1 MAKEKIDNYPL
12 PPKVEK
18 VTKKVKVIFNGET
31 IAESNNAIRILQKGL
46 LPSYYVPKKDIKM
59 NFFTPTDKVTTCQYK
74 GHAHYFDITVGDKT
88 AKNSAFQYSEPKT
101 GYENIENYIS
111 FYPSKMDEVYVG
123 DEKVDPKIGVFTAEW
138 YTSDVE
144 KPEKY
149 KK

>member
-1 MAKEKIDNYPL
+1 MFKEKIDDFPL

-18 VTKKVKVIFNGET
+18 VMKKVKVIFNGKI
-31 IAESNNAIRILQKGL
+31 IAESNNAVRILQKGL
-46 LPSYYVPKKDIKM
+46 LPTYYVPITDIKM
-59 NFFTPTDKVTTCQYK
+59 NFLKPTEKVTTCQYK
-74 GHAHYFDITVGDKT
+74 GKAHYFDIIVENKV
-88 AKNSAFQYSEPKT
+88 AKNSAFQYSEPKNN
-101 GYENIENYIS
+101 YENIQNLIS

-123 DEKVDPKIGVFTAEW
+123 NEKVDPKIGVFTAEW